1 MEGQHVQHNPGTE
14 KTHCGIF
21 RIGTIL
27 TALSAVLLGL
37 ILLYLLLVPNRSVYQ
52 DRQVSGLVVLQYV
65 SRQERSEPDAPLGI
79 AVDYRFD
86 LSRISVHDPHFVFY
100 VTHQYARVYLEEKL
114 LYSVEYPRENT
125 FGNTLGDCWA
135 QVPLQ
140 PGDTGKQIRVEL
152 LPVYESSRNVVPEF
166 LMGSL
171 LDVYA
176 RQQSRELPQIF
187 LSLMTIL
194 TGVLYIVAGICM
206 RARPIKCES
215 VLMLGY
221 FSLLLGVWKLTD
233 CICMSYLFQKST
245 AFLHYLSVSCLMLA
259 PMPLI
264 RFVRIVQKHQR
275 IMAWYGLLASI
286 AMLGQVLLQI
296 SGVLDLRQMLTVT
309 HSVIVVGTACILISQ
324 LKNRRYF
331 KQRVAERR
339 QLRLLFLCLGG
350 AVVDVLLFNLTGT
363 STGLFFSL
371 LTLLIY
377 VLLIGIYAIQ
387 EYFDQEKMLNTQ
399 EKELTER
406 RIAVMVSQIQP
417 HFIYNTLGTIRYL
430 CMTDPEKAAEVVQTF
445 SMYLRGNL
453 GELNNH
459 APIRISR
466 EMEHVQHYTSIEKM
480 RFPDMEI
487 EFDLRSGEFFLPA
500 LSVQPLVE
508 NAIKHGLMKLETGG
522 RVVVATYETETD
534 YWVSVTDDG
543 VGFDTKIQIDSDKHI
558 GIYNIRKRLES
569 MCGGTLLIERAPGK
583 GTIARIQIPKEETL

>member
-1 MEGQHVQHNPGTE
+1 MFSITQERKKRTTE
-14 KTHCGIF
+14 LF
-21 RIGTIL
+21 RIGAIL
-27 TALSAVLLGL
+27 TTISVAFFGL
-37 ILLYLLLVPNRSVYQ
+37 ILLYFLAVPNRSVYQ
-52 DRQVSGLVVLQYV
+52 DRQVSGLAVLQPV
-65 SRQERSEPDAPLGI
+65 SRQEHPEPDAPLGT
-79 AVDYRFD
+79 AVEYRFD
-86 LSRISVHDPHFVFY
+86 LSEISVHDPHFAFY
-100 VTHQYARVYLEEKL
+100 VTHQYARVYLEEEL
-114 LYSVEYPRENT
+114 LYSVEYPRGNG
-125 FGNTLGDCWA
+125 FGNTVGDCWI

-140 PGDTGKQIRVEL
+140 PEDCGKQIRVEL
-152 LPVYESSRNVVPEF
+152 QPVYESSRKVIPEF

-176 RQQSRELPQIF
+176 RQQNRELPQIF

-194 TGVLYIVAGICM
+194 TGVLYIAAGICM
-206 RARPIKCES
+206 KARPSKSES

-221 FSLLLGVWKLTD
+221 FALLLGVWKLTD
-233 CICMSYLFQKST
+233 CICMAYLFPERT

-275 IMAWYGLLASI
+275 IMAWYGLLASV

-309 HSVIVVGTACILISQ
+309 HGVIILGTVCILISQ

-331 KQRVAERR
+331 KLRVTERR
-339 QLRLLFLCLGG
+339 QLRMLFLCLGG

-387 EYFDQEKMLNTQ
+387 EYFEQEKLLNTQ

-430 CMTDPEKAAEVVQTF
+430 CMTDPEKAADVVQTF

-459 APIRISR
+459 APIGISR

-508 NAIKHGLMKLETGG
+508 NAIKHGLMKLESGG
-522 RVVVATYETETD
+522 RVIVATYETETD

-543 VGFDTKIQIDSDKHI
+543 VGFDTEKQIDPDKHI
-558 GIYNIRKRLES
+558 GIHNIRKRLES
-569 MCGGTLLIERAPGK
+569 MCGGSLHMESVPGK
-583 GTIARIQIPKEETL
+583 GTVARIQIPKEETL